1 MERYKVIIIGCGVM
15 GRKTAQAL
23 VDKASFEI
31 VGAVDIDPEL
41 FGKDLGEILDPPK
54 TLGIWIGKDPNVLG
68 FKVKACPLFQ

>member
-1 MERYKVIIIGCGVM
+1 MRWG

-41 FGKDLGEILDPPK
+41 FGKNLGEIIDPPR
-54 TLGIWIGKDPNVLG
+54 TLGILIGKDPNVLG
-68 FKVKACPLFQ
+68 FKVNACPLFQ